1 MELVIIIVASLM
13 FVAFRQWLSHRR
25 RHMLHVERL
34 AAIEKGLPVPP
45 LEPEPM
51 RSGWSVQRILLLFGL
66 IWISLGVAYFA
77 MMSAFLAHPMPD
89 ATDEIPQ
96 GVQWIGLAP
105 ILIGLSH
112 LVVFWIGKKH
122 EEPARVAQGFPIE
135 TRQPA

>member
-1 MELVIIIVASLM
+1 MELVMIVVASLM

-45 LEPEPM
+45 LEPEPV
-51 RSGWSVQRILLLFGL
+51 RSGWSVQRMLLLFGF
-66 IWISLGVAYFA
+66 IWISIGV
-77 MMSAFLAHPMPD
+77 FLFVLLSVLLASPTRPD
-89 ATDEIPQ
+89 DMID
-96 GVQWIGLAP
+96 GVQWTGLGP
-105 ILIGLSH
+105 VLIGLSH
-112 LVVFWIGKKH
+112 LTVFWIGKKH

>member
-1 MELVIIIVASLM
+1 MELVIIVVASLM

-45 LEPEPM
+45 LEPEPV
-51 RSGWSVQRILLLFGL
+51 RSGWSVQRMLLLFGF
-66 IWISLGVAYFA
+66 IWISIGV
-77 MMSAFLAHPMPD
+77 FLFVLLSVLLASPTRPD
-89 ATDEIPQ
+89 DMID
-96 GVQWIGLAP
+96 GVQWTGLGP

-112 LVVFWIGKKH
+112 LAVFWIGKKH
-122 EEPARVAQGFPIE
+122 EEPAPVAQGFPIE